1 MPHGKL
7 SNKVFFVLASMAC
20 RLIGAG
26 SFPLIVPA
34 FSDRLDKYGCYG
46 GMRALTPMMRQFLLV
61 KERHKDAI
69 VLFRAG
75 DFYET
80 FYEDAET
87 ASRVLGITL
96 TSRDKGSENPVPM
109 AGVPYHSVDPYVRK
123 LIQAGYKVAVCE
135 QMEDPKQA
143 KGLVE
148 RDVVRVITPGTL
160 TDDSLLESKAS
171 NYLVGVY
178 PDGKLTGLAWVDLSA
193 GRFVA
198 ADVAEDRL
206 MDELARIAP
215 AECLLPESVHMSG
228 GEMLR
233 RIQQVLQVPVSPRAD
248 HTFERRTALQAL
260 LDHFHVHNLAGFGCD
275 DLGPALQAA
284 GAVVDY
290 LNETQKTSLDHIGK
304 LEKLESERYVLLNE
318 TTQRSLE
325 LVETMRTRERRGSL
339 LWVLDKTVTAMGAR
353 LLHEWILYPLRDL
366 AEIHRRQDAVAE
378 LHADPDRRD
387 RLREALASVYDLE
400 RINARIT
407 TGRANPRDL
416 VSLRES
422 AASLPLLRD
431 GLQGCT
437 SEMLAGLCS
446 GIDTLDDI
454 RELIE
459 GAIVDE
465 PPLTVREGGMI
476 RDGWNEE
483 LDELRAIRRDGHT
496 WIANYQAREMQRTGI
511 DRLKVGFNKV
521 FGYYIEVSHANA
533 DKVPDDYIRRQTLK
547 NAERYV
553 TPELKEYEDRVL
565 NAEDRSRDLEYELF
579 CDVRDTIARQ
589 TARIQHAA
597 RVVAQLDVL
606 ASLAQCAAEYGY
618 VKPEVDDSTDLH
630 IVDGRHP
637 VLDVLDQGEPFVPN
651 DVLLGGE
658 ENRVLIITGP
668 NMAGK
673 STYIRQ
679 VALLVLMAHAG
690 SFIPA
695 KSARIGLVDRIF
707 TRVGASDELSR
718 GQSTFMVEMSEAASI
733 LNNATERSLIVLD
746 EIGRGTSTFDGV
758 SIAWAVTEHIYNHI
772 RARTLFATH
781 YHELTEL
788 ALVLPGV
795 KNYNIAV
802 REWEDEI
809 IFLRKILPGGTDKS
823 YGIQVARLAGV
834 PRSIIERARD
844 ILTRLEAETLDF
856 NNKPRFA
863 PTRVKARKPRQMQL
877 SLFGSP
883 HDDTIEEIRK
893 LNVENL
899 TPVEALVKLQEIRD
913 KIRQKE
919 G

>member
-1 MPHGKL
+1 M
-7 SNKVFFVLASMAC
+7 
-20 RLIGAG
+20 
-26 SFPLIVPA
+26 
-34 FSDRLDKYGCYG
+34 
-46 GMRALTPMMRQFLLV
+46 TPMMKQFLLV
-61 KERHKDAI
+61 KEKHKDAI

-80 FYEDAET
+80 FYEDAEI

-96 TSRDKGSENPVPM
+96 TSRNKGSDNPVPM
-109 AGVPYHSVDPYVRK
+109 AGVPYHAVDPYVRK
-123 LIQAGYKVAVCE
+123 LILAGYKVAICE
-135 QMEDPKQA
+135 QIEDPKLAQ
-143 KGLVE
+143 GLVQ
-148 RDVVRVITPGTL
+148 RDVARVITPGTL
-160 TDDSLLESKAS
+160 TDDSLLESKSS
-171 NYLVGVY
+171 NYLAAVY
-178 PDGKLTGLAWVDLSA
+178 PDGDLVGLAWVDLSS
-193 GRFVA
+193 GRFIA
-198 ADVAEDRL
+198 ADVAVDQL

-215 AECLLPESVHMSG
+215 AECLLPESAHAAG
-228 GEMLR
+228 GEAVA
-233 RIQQVLQVPVSPRAD
+233 RIQQALQAPITPRPD
-248 HTFERRTALQAL
+248 HTFERRTAMKSL
-260 LDHFHVHNLAGFGCD
+260 LEHFKVLNLAGFGCD
-275 DLGPALQAA
+275 DLGPAVQAA
-284 GAVVDY
+284 GAAVDY
-290 LNETQKTSLDHIGK
+290 LNETQKTSLGHIGK
-304 LEKLESERYVLLNE
+304 LEKLESDRYVLLNE

-353 LLHEWILYPLRDL
+353 LLREWIIYPLRDL
-366 AEIHRRQDAVAE
+366 GGIGLRQGAVGG
-378 LHADPDRRD
+378 LHADAERRD
-387 RLREALASVYDLE
+387 TLRAALETVYDLE
-400 RINARIT
+400 RINARIS

-416 VSLRES
+416 VSLKDS
-422 AASLPLLRD
+422 AAALPAIRD
-431 GLQGCT
+431 ALAGCT
-437 SEMLAGLCS
+437 APMLERLHD
-446 GIDTLDDI
+446 GIDMLDDV

-459 GAIVDE
+459 GAIADE
-465 PPLTVREGGMI
+465 PPMTVREGGMI
-476 RDGWNEE
+476 RDGWDPE
-483 LDELRAIRRDGHT
+483 LDELRSIRRDGRS
-496 WIANYQAREMQRTGI
+496 WIAQYQADEIRRTGI

-521 FGYYIEVSHANA
+521 FGYYIEITHAKA
-533 DKVPDDYIRRQTLK
+533 DKAPDNYIRRQTLK

-565 NAEDRSRDLEYELF
+565 NAEERGQEIEYRIF
-579 CDVRDTIARQ
+579 CEVRDKIAEH
-589 TARIQHAA
+589 TARIQSVAGI
-597 RVVAQLDVL
+597 VAQLDVL
-606 ASLAQCAAEYGY
+606 ASLAQAAAEYRY
-618 VKPEVDDSTDLH
+618 VAPVIDDSLDLH
-630 IVDGRHP
+630 IIDGRHP
-637 VLDVLDQGEPFVPN
+637 VLDILDQGEPFVPN
-651 DVLLGGE
+651 DILADGD

-679 VALLVLMAHAG
+679 VALLTLMAHIG

-695 KSARIGLVDRIF
+695 RSAKIGLVDRIF

-718 GQSTFMVEMSEAASI
+718 GQSTFMVEMIESAGI

-758 SIAWAVTEHIYNHI
+758 SIAWAVTEHIYERI
-772 RARTLFATH
+772 KARTLFATH

-788 ALVLPGV
+788 SLVLPGV

-856 NNKPRFA
+856 NNKPKFA
-863 PTRVKARKPRQMQL
+863 PSAVKARKPKQMQL

-883 HDDTIEEIRK
+883 HDDTIDGIRK

-899 TPVEALVKLQEIRD
+899 TPIEALVKLQEISDAVRRKD
-913 KIRQKE
+913 

>member
-1 MPHGKL
+1 
-7 SNKVFFVLASMAC
+7 
-20 RLIGAG
+20 
-26 SFPLIVPA
+26 
-34 FSDRLDKYGCYG
+34 
-46 GMRALTPMMRQFLLV
+46 LTPMMRQFLLV
-61 KERHKDAI
+61 KQRHKDAI

-96 TSRDKGSENPVPM
+96 TSRDKGSDNPVPM
-109 AGVPYHSVDPYVRK
+109 AGVPYHSIDPYVHK

-135 QMEDPKQA
+135 QMEDPKLA
-143 KGLVE
+143 TGLVE

-160 TDDSLLESKAS
+160 TDDSLLESTAS
-171 NYLVGVY
+171 NYLVSVY

-198 ADVAEDRL
+198 ADVAEDQL

-215 AECLLPESVHMSG
+215 AECLLPESVHSSG

-233 RIQQVLQVPVSPRAD
+233 RLQQMLQVPVSPRAD
-248 HTFERRTALQAL
+248 HTFERRTSMQAL
-260 LDHFHVHNLAGFGCD
+260 LDHFHVLNLAGFQCD

-284 GAVVDY
+284 GAVIDY
-290 LNETQKTSLDHIGK
+290 LNETQKTSIDHIGK
-304 LEKLESERYVLLNE
+304 LEKLESDRYVLLNE

-353 LLHEWILYPLRDL
+353 LLHEWIIYPLRDL
-366 AEIHRRQDAVAE
+366 REIHRRQDATAE

-387 RLREALASVYDLE
+387 RIRAALQSVYDLE

-416 VSLRES
+416 VALRDS

-431 GLQGCT
+431 GLEGCT
-437 SEMLAGLCS
+437 SEMLAGLSS

-459 GAIVDE
+459 SAIVDE
-465 PPLTVREGGMI
+465 PPMTVREGGMI
-476 RDGWNEE
+476 RDAYNDE
-483 LDELRAIRRDGHT
+483 LDELRAIRRDGHS
-496 WIANYQAREMQRTGI
+496 WIANYQAQEMQRTGI

-521 FGYYIEVSHANA
+521 FGYYIEISHANA
-533 DKVPDDYIRRQTLK
+533 GKAPDDYIRRQTLK

-565 NAEDRSRDLEYELF
+565 NAEERSRDLEYDLF

-606 ASLAQCAAEYGY
+606 ASFAQCAAEYGY
-618 VKPEVDDSTDLH
+618 VKPVLDDSIDLH
-630 IVDGRHP
+630 ITDGRHP
-637 VLDVLDQGEPFVPN
+637 VLDAIEQGEPFVPN
-651 DVLLGGE
+651 DVLLGGDD
-658 ENRVLIITGP
+658 NRVLIITGP

-695 KSARIGLVDRIF
+695 KSAKIGVVDRIF

-758 SIAWAVTEHIYNHI
+758 SIAWAVTEHIYNNI
-772 RARTLFATH
+772 KARTLFATH

-856 NNKPRFA
+856 NNKPKFA
-863 PTRVKARKPRQMQL
+863 PSAVKARKPKQMQL

-883 HDDTIEEIRK
+883 HDDTIDGIRK

-899 TPVEALVKLQEIRD
+899 TPIEALVKLQEISDAVRRKD
-913 KIRQKE
+913 